1 MARLIFV
8 LGHPGTGKSS
18 SLRNLK
24 KDEVG
29 YISVTGKELPMRS
42 DLKPVVAK
50 TALDVKKMVVASKKP
65 IIVIDDINYLF
76 TFQVFGRSK
85 EKDQFQ
91 VFRDIGNDFYQ
102 LITAIIQKPG
112 EQNIYMFGHI
122 ELNDERLVQLKT
134 AGNTIRNNIAPE
146 GLTNIVLEA
155 INDMGDFVFKVRSDG
170 SGVKS
175 PIDMFEDKTIPND
188 LKVVNDKIN
197 AYYKQGV
204 KKNG

>member
-24 KDEVG
+24 KEEVG
-29 YISVTGKELPMRS
+29 YISVTGKELPFKT

-50 TALDVKKMVVASKKP
+50 TAAEVRKLVLSSKKP
-65 IIVIDDINYLF
+65 ILVIDDINYIF

-112 EQNIYMFGHI
+112 DQNIYMFGHI

-155 INDMGDFVFKVRSDG
+155 VNDLGEFVFRVKSDG
-170 SGVKS
+170 TGVKA
-175 PIDMFEDKTIPND
+175 PLDMFEENTIPND
-188 LKVVNDKIN
+188 LKLVNEKIN
-197 AYYKQGV
+197 KYFKGAK
-204 KKNG
+204 